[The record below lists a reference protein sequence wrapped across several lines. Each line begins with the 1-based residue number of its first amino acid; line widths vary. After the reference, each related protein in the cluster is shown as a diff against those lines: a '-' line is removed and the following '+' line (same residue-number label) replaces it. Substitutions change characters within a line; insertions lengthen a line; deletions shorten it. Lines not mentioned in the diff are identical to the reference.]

1 MHTVAY
7 KSCRIHYNADFSG
20 NVIITNHDDTSTPI
34 SQKAVITYSSEGLIR
49 NLEIQQRLF
58 PEGVPGSGTIII
70 ESNEEGY
77 DEEIEILHSDIELFV
92 KDILIDKIKEELET
106 GGTSLGDLKTIAGIL
121 NIKLLKE

>member
-20 NVIITNHDDTSTPI
+20 NVIITNQDDTSTPI
-34 SQKAVITYSSEGLIR
+34 SQEAIITYSLKDLIR

-58 PEGVPGSGTIII
+58 PEGIPGSGTITIK
-70 ESNEEGY
+70 SNEEGY
-77 DEEIEILHSDIELFV
+77 DKEIEILHSDVELFV

-106 GGTSLGDLKTIAGIL
+106 GDTSLGNLKTIAGIL